1 MRHSG
6 YTRKENL
13 VVGVVYKHPKQTDTE
28 FLRYLKQILKTL
40 FKGNKNV
47 TLAGGLN
54 VNLLNIDKSKEVN
67 EFLDVLTSNWFTPQI
82 LGATRFVEQNKSCFG
97 DNIFVTFSDM
107 HCTSENIIEKIS
119 DQLPTFLITENLNT

>member
-1 MRHSG
+1 MR
-6 YTRKENL
+6 N
-13 VVGVVYKHPKQTDTE
+13 
-28 FLRYLKQILKTL
+28 LKQILKTL
-40 FKGNKNV
+40 YKGNKNV
-47 TLAGGLN
+47 TLAGDLN

-107 HCTSENIIEKIS
+107 HCTSESIIEKIS
-119 DQLPTFLITENLNT
+119 DQLPTFLIIENLNT